1 MKSGILVPIILIFLL
16 FSSALKLA
24 WCGSTPTSP
33 SSSSS
38 AGTHHH
44 RRRRRAFRS
53 DPYEILHVDPTI
65 CTQKE
70 IQRQYRK
77 LCLKYHPD
85 KKKNERKIDDDDAT
99 RDEEDFEFKEVQHAY
114 SLIGTEEDRRNYD
127 LLKKYN
133 SFHSLSSK
141 TTHHDDYF
149 PRDPTTSN
157 YGWEMRQENRMFGPS
172 TIYFTFG
179 DRVSF
184 RFTNSGRRPPNF
196 HQYWQGMQQPFDNG
210 EVSHENNKRPHYIQ
224 RVEVPLDVLYAGGRD
239 IHLTLKT
246 SIVERYKAA
255 YNGGI
260 LLPVL
265 LQSSLMVLT
274 TWLRSQNI
282 NWVLSLSLFVF
293 MIHVNI
299 PAPPTKVAYKTTI
312 NKGWK
317 GGTKIKYKTDA
328 ADITFILQEG
338 NHGTYTR
345 VGSDLHTRVEVSKRQ
360 LRKGC
365 TLSFPPI
372 HEAHAPIQLKLKPNE
387 VDIGDTVTIK
397 SRGWP
402 IGGGD
407 KDEYGDLQVKI
418 CHTA

>member
-1 MKSGILVPIILIFLL
+1 MKSGILVPIIFLL

-44 RRRRRAFRS
+44 RRRRTFRS
-53 DPYEILHVDPTI
+53 DPYEILHVDPTK
-65 CTQKE
+65 CAQKE

-85 KKKNERKIDDDDAT
+85 KKSNERKIDDDDDAT
-99 RDEEDFEFKEVQHAY
+99 SDEDDFEFKEVQHAY

-133 SFHSLSSK
+133 SFHPLSSK
-141 TTHHDDYF
+141 TPQHEAFSRY
-149 PRDPTTSN
+149 PTSDK
-157 YGWEMRQENRMFGPS
+157 YGWEMRQDNRMFGRS

-179 DRVSF
+179 DGVSF
-184 RFTNSGRRPPNF
+184 RFTNNGRYPPNF
-196 HQYWQGMQQPFDNG
+196 HQYPQYRQGMQQSFDNG
-210 EVSHENNKRPHYIQ
+210 EVSQENNRRPHYIQ

-265 LQSSLMVLT
+265 LQSFLT
-274 TWLRSQNI
+274 IMATWLRSQSI
-282 NWVLSLSLFVF
+282 NWLLSLSLFVF
-293 MIHVNI
+293 MIYVNI

-345 VGSDLHTRVEVSKRQ
+345 VGNDLHTRVEVSKRQ

-365 TLSFPPI
+365 TLTFPPM
-372 HEAHAPIQLKLKPNE
+372 HESDEPIQLKLKPNE

-402 IGGGD
+402 IVD

-418 CHTA
+418 CRSA